1 MSANAHLRAFRS
13 LWQRSCMTDEETY
26 VLQNLVACRD
36 LLAFTV
42 SDQWTPT
49 DEIQTPMIALH
60 QLLVGRIEAA
70 KLRGFAEAE
79 VAWLGN
85 RLPTDPD

>member
-1 MSANAHLRAFRS
+1 
-13 LWQRSCMTDEETY
+13 MTDEETY

-49 DEIQTPMIALH
+49 DEIRTSMIALH
-60 QLLVGRIEAA
+60 QLLNGHIEAA
-70 KLRGFAEAE
+70 KRRGFAEAE
-79 VAWLGN
+79 LGWPGN
-85 RLPTDPD
+85 GLPTDPN